1 MEKQSTESEIL
12 NNQIDKELKKS
23 FISSSSKDKKTCSR
37 CLFDEDTPSISFD
50 ENGVCN
56 YCKMYDQLNEEY
68 PTGNKG
74 WQILQGI
81 ADEIKKAGKGKKYDC
96 VVGVSGGCDSSYLV
110 YIAKEKLGL
119 RPLAV
124 HYDNTWNSTIAT
136 ENIKVVLKKLNVD
149 LFTYVVDNKEVDDI
163 FRSFMKAG
171 VPEIDSATD
180 IGLAAVLYIAAE
192 KYGIKYIL
200 EGHSFRT
207 EGVAPLGWA
216 YTDGMY
222 IKDIQKKF
230 GTYKLKTFPNMT
242 LVKFLKWIAIRQIRK
257 IRPLYFIQ
265 YDKEEIKNFLKENF
279 GWNWYGGHHLENRFC
294 AFGLSYYWQRKFKI
308 DHRRN
313 GFSALIRSGQMSKE
327 HGLELLEKPP
337 YLEPEIIDLV
347 KKRLRF
353 SDKEFED
360 IINSPTKSYRDYRT
374 YKPTFIKLKPFFY
387 LMYKMNLVTK
397 SFYIKYTSKNDV

>member
-1 MEKQSTESEIL
+1 MNNISTETSIINGET
-12 NNQIDKELKKS
+12 DKNVQDYFANTLHANKK
-23 FISSSSKDKKTCSR
+23 ICSR

-50 ENGVCN
+50 ERGVCN
-56 YCKMYDQLNEEY
+56 YCKMHEQLDSEY
-68 PTGNKG
+68 PTGEKG
-74 WQILQGI
+74 WTILLKI
-81 ADEIKKAGKGKKYDC
+81 SEEIKRNGRGKKYDC

-110 YIAKEKLGL
+110 YLCKMKLGL

-136 ENIKVVLKKLNVD
+136 ENIKVILDKLNVD

-180 IGLAAVLYIAAE
+180 IGLAAVLYMAAE
-192 KYGIKYIL
+192 KYGIKYII

-230 GTYKLKTFPNMT
+230 GSVKLNTFPNMT
-242 LVKFLKWIAIRQIRK
+242 LLKFIWWIAFKRIKK
-257 IRPLYFIQ
+257 IRPLY
-265 YDKEEIKNFLKENF
+265 YLDYHKEEVKKFLRDEF
-279 GWNWYGGHHLENRFC
+279 GWQWYGGHHLENRFC
-294 AFGLSYYWQRKFKI
+294 AFGLSYYWQRKFKT

-313 GFSALIRSGQMSKE
+313 GLSALIRSGQLE
-327 HGLELLEKPP
+327 REDGLKMLRQPP

-353 SDKEFED
+353 NEDEFET
-360 IINSPTKSYRDYRT
+360 IMNAPTKSYKDYKT
-374 YKPTFIKLKPFFY
+374 YKPTFIKLKFFFWV
-387 LMYKMNLVTK
+387 MYKFNLVTK
-397 SFYIKYTSKNDV
+397 SFYIKYTSKSDV